1 MSLSGVVSAR
11 FVAGGRTVPEQKE
24 VRGLGVVV
32 LILLAAIWAAFLLPP
47 ILRAR
52 SENRPSGSISDFNR
66 QLRTLARTSPAS
78 SIASMRS
85 VGAPLYRPTPMRSVA
100 ARPAGLARGRRAT
113 KRRRDVFVGLLV
125 AMAGSLILG
134 FIPQLRALWAV
145 HIVLDLLFVSYVGM
159 LVYLR
164 NLAAERDMKVRFLP
178 TAAQP
183 EPALLY
189 RRSGT

>member
-1 MSLSGVVSAR
+1 MVGGLN
-11 FVAGGRTVPEQKE
+11 VAEQKE

-32 LILLAAIWAAFLLPP
+32 LIVLAALWAAFLLPP
-47 ILRAR
+47 VLRAR
-52 SENRPSGSISDFNR
+52 AENRPSGSISDFRR
-66 QLRTLARTSPAS
+66 QLHTLARTSPAGMQ
-78 SIASMRS
+78 APMRT
-85 VGAPLYRPTPMRSVA
+85 LYRPAPVAPIRQSNPYQRGNA
-100 ARPAGLARGRRAT
+100 ARLPGGLARSRRAV

-125 AMAGSLILG
+125 AMAGSLVLG
-134 FIPQLRALWAV
+134 FLPQLRALWAV
-145 HIVLDLLFVSYVGM
+145 HVVLDVLFVAYVAL

>member
-1 MSLSGVVSAR
+1 M
-11 FVAGGRTVPEQKE
+11 
-24 VRGLGVVV
+24 V
-32 LILLAAIWAAFLLPP
+32 LIVLAAIWAALLLPP

-52 SENRPSGSISDFNR
+52 AENRPSGSISEFRR
-66 QLRTLARTSPAS
+66 QLHTLARTSPAGPLQLRATPTGPVP
-78 SIASMRS
+78 INARR
-85 VGAPLYRPTPMRSVA
+85 APA
-100 ARPAGLARGRRAT
+100 ARPSGLSRSRRSV

-125 AMAGSLILG
+125 AMVASAVLG
-134 FIPQLRALWAV
+134 FLPPLRALWAV
-145 HIVLDLLFVSYVGM
+145 HVVVDVLFAAYVAV

-178 TAAQP
+178 TAASAP